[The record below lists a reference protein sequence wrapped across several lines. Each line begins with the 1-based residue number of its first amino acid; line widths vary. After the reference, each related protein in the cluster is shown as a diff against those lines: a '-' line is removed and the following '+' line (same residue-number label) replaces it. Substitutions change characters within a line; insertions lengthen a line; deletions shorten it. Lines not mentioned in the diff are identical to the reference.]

1 MAVPLK
7 LTYRQSD
14 FCQIRR
20 YCKNFWFCSK
30 IYPNDLQMR
39 SKFGIAKV
47 NSEFAKDFRLNQSCF
62 FFKKKTGLLPI
73 FLIFVNA
80 TMNYGGPSSKHL
92 GEWEEIWA
100 REHLSLIAGYVPLLC
115 LLKLIWLNALVQ
127 DLKTTEEV
135 RSNRYLSR
143 HQLKPARKLGFG

>member
-62 FFKKKTGLLPI
+62 FFKKKNRFTSHISYFCECHHEL
-73 FLIFVNA
+73 
-80 TMNYGGPSSKHL
+80 
-92 GEWEEIWA
+92 W
-100 REHLSLIAGYVPLLC
+100 RPL
-115 LLKLIWLNALVQ
+115 
-127 DLKTTEEV
+127 
-135 RSNRYLSR
+135 
-143 HQLKPARKLGFG
+143 